1 MQQMVTDGKTRS
13 GKAYN
18 NEYMFTFRFNANG
31 EIRNVQEFMDT
42 HYVRGI
48 LAGEAGAASD
58 HD

>member
-1 MQQMVTDGKTRS
+1 MVTDGKTRS

-18 NEYMFTFRFNANG
+18 NEYIFTFRFSADG
-31 EIRNVQEFMDT
+31 RIRNVAEFMDT

-58 HD
+58 ND